1 MGNIQD
7 LDPHIPNKLGEW
19 NIFADTAAAKD
30 VIASG
35 VPLTMVPLDV
45 TKHIQVTEQFYNELS
60 DLAERNGK
68 TAVSLAYNLIKA
80 LKIAFEKEHPEIN
93 FFDVYYLWDPF
104 AAMVALEPQIAKI
117 EEKYIKVDLQTG
129 KTEEVSGSGEGI
141 GHVRVAMDI
150 AKPAPEILHHLL
162 EAIASLTPPDMK
174 HEAVTV
180 PPFTLFGSNKGGT
193 PELANR
199 DFKPGI

>member
-1 MGNIQD
+1 
-7 LDPHIPNKLGEW
+7 
-19 NIFADTAAAKD
+19 
-30 VIASG
+30 
-35 VPLTMVPLDV
+35 MVPLDV